1 VGLLVFT
8 GLGCVCFYYYAN
20 CESAELRANHTH
32 VCKDIH
38 NDDSAKA
45 LQAFGWI
52 FVIPFMIAL
61 LAATV
66 FVMCLPCIL
75 FQYAARF

>member
-20 CESAELRANHTH
+20 CESAELRANHTR
-32 VCKDIH
+32 VCKGIH

-45 LQAFGWI
+45 LLAFGWI
-52 FVIPFMIAL
+52 FVAPFLIAL
-61 LAATV
+61 VGVPFYGVCAAV
-66 FVMCLPCIL
+66 FS
-75 FQYAARF
+75 